1 MWLYCCNFPCPKLPS
16 NSVYK
21 PDARFRGLLHYKS
34 MNRFI
39 LLLLIGL
46 VGLCPGCVEY
56 VNLNT
61 EDPREVVVNCILRD
75 TMVQELALFWTAQ
88 NDDIGPLER
97 IRQADAVLVR
107 LGSGGEQE
115 VGAFNCGVDGIWR
128 LDYRPEAGMTYRLN
142 ISVAGQ
148 SVSAETRMPHGFRVQ
163 TVPNPIL
170 IAYPHYVS
178 RHHYPS
184 RQIAA
189 DDADAFPLLAWF
201 TGEKGLV
208 QRVVSSHEQTDC
220 FNSLNE
226 GDRFLLGVTEW
237 EMSGTV
243 YLVEKSPEQ
252 LEESDYIKRPYL
264 DRIAVISQNKGYE
277 NNYYHPAVVPGFFSV
292 TDHGHIRTLISRH
305 PEYGAYEKEW
315 MVWGPNFDIWPAA
328 GEAASELHILRPSAE
343 LLAYLKDVVTLTAE
357 TDDTDFIQIFS
368 QKTPYT
374 NIRGGRGV
382 FGAATEYVE
391 DYSDYDGR
399 MTAFY
404 QTIFNDE
411 FPKQ

>member
-1 MWLYCCNFPCPKLPS
+1 
-16 NSVYK
+16 
-21 PDARFRGLLHYKS
+21 

-56 VNLNT
+56 VNLNKD
-61 EDPREVVVNCILRD
+61 DPREVVVNCILRD

-148 SVSAETRMPHGFRVQ
+148 SVSAETRMPHGFLVQ

-170 IAYPHYVS
+170 MAYPHYVS

-277 NNYYHPAVVPGFFSV
+277 NNYYHPAVVPGIFSV

-315 MVWGPNFDIWPAA
+315 LVWGPNFDIWPAA

-357 TDDTDFIQIFS
+357 TDDTDFIQVFS

-399 MTAFY
+399 MTSFY

>member
-1 MWLYCCNFPCPKLPS
+1 MKSLNYSFFLAIAS
-16 NSVYK
+16 
-21 PDARFRGLLHYKS
+21 LLACS
-34 MNRFI
+34 
-39 LLLLIGL
+39 
-46 VGLCPGCVEY
+46 CVEY
-56 VNLNT
+56 ISLNT

-75 TMVQELALFWTAQ
+75 TTAQELELFWTAQ
-88 NDDIGPLER
+88 NDDKGPLER

-115 VGAFNCGVDGIWR
+115 VGAFNCGADGIWR
-128 LDYRPEAGMTYRLN
+128 LDYRPEAGMTYRL
-142 ISVAGQ
+142 IVSVAGQ
-148 SVSAETRMPHGFRVQ
+148 SVSAETQMPHGFRVQ

-170 IAYPHYVS
+170 IAYPQYVS

-184 RQIAA
+184 RQITA

-208 QRVVSSHEQTDC
+208 QRVVSSHEQTDS

-226 GDRFLLGVTEW
+226 GDRFLLGVMEW
-237 EMSGTV
+237 EMNGTI
-243 YLVEKSPEQ
+243 YLVDKGPDQ

-264 DRIAVISQNKGYE
+264 DRIAVISQHKGYE
-277 NNYYHPAVVPGFFSV
+277 NNYYHPAVKTGYSS
-292 TDHGHIRTLISRH
+292 TIDQGYIRTLISRY
-305 PEYGAYEKEW
+305 PEYGAYEKNW
-315 MVWGPNFDIWPAA
+315 MVWGPDFDIWPAS
-328 GEAASELHILRPSAE
+328 GETASELHIQRPSAE
-343 LLAYLKDVVTLTAE
+343 LLSYLKDVITLTAK
-357 TDDTDFIQIFS
+357 TDDTDFTQVFS

-391 DYSDYDGR
+391 DYSDYDER

-404 QTIFNDE
+404 QTILNDE